1 MSSSE
6 ALATTDPNFAPVQSP
21 GRVNL
26 NAPMNEDVTQLP
38 GFNYPKTAPSN
49 AGQDGIR
56 GNLSA
61 TVLNQAFFSAQNFQ
75 IIQNQ
80 IRYMVY
86 QESGA
91 VIDPVSTDDLFI
103 IMRAQY
109 YQYGRNLPN
118 KIPEQIAEL
127 NARVAAWSVPKI
139 LAEVSMYQTYRND
152 LDTLPIPIDQ
162 PVYISEAGTRSKPF
176 PLFFK

>member
-6 ALATTDPNFAPVQSP
+6 ALATTDPNFAAVQSP

-26 NAPMNEDVTQLP
+26 NAPMNEDITQLP
-38 GFNYPKTAPSN
+38 GFNYPKSAPSN

-61 TVLNQAFFSAQNFQ
+61 TILNQAFFSAQNFQ

-139 LAEVSMYQTYRND
+139 LAEVSMYHTYRKD
-152 LDTLPIPIDQ
+152 IDTLPTPLPQ

-176 PLFFK
+176 PLWFE